1 MSGFND
7 DLSSMLPKSFGQ
19 KKTKESNDADWDA
32 LRAFM
37 PMSFGKQAKNN
48 DLNQEFEKTKR
59 EDAVETKKA
68 KVETKEGQS
77 DSKTTDTAD
86 YDSAEDMDSDSDG
99 GGSGAIDF
107 SVLPTS
113 HEIKLSDHHR
123 TVSALTLDPSGT
135 RLVSGSYD
143 YDLKFWDFAGMD
155 RSYKPFRTVQPCG
168 EHQIHHLEYSL
179 SGDSILVI
187 SGSAR
192 AKIFDRDGIEKYEYA
207 KGDPYIRDLKHTDGH
222 TGALTSGKWHPSD
235 KETFATSSQDG
246 SIREWDVER
255 RRKQKTTIVYKS
267 RERGGRSSCTAVM
280 YSTDAKYVAG
290 AYQDGTIQVWDTK
303 GNHLRPAIPI
313 PDAHQKG
320 TETSSI
326 VFSRDG
332 RTLVSRGGD
341 DTVKLWDLRNVKKP
355 LKTAYNLEIVNPEA
369 NIIFSPDEK
378 LILTGTACPKGK
390 GFGQLVML
398 DRENLEVKESINVTQ
413 SSVVKVLWH
422 PRLNQ
427 IMTGSAD
434 GIVTVF
440 YSPTHSTRG
449 AKLCVVKA
457 AKTRAVDDYEINR
470 PIITPHALP
479 MFKDE
484 EPRASKRKR
493 DKLRKD
499 PVASHRPDLPVSG
512 HGKGGRVNMNQQ
524 QAVIKTFAKDTT
536 RDEDP
541 REALLKYAELA
552 ESDPLWVSN
561 VYKKT
566 QPTPVFDEEEEQDK

>member
-1 MSGFND
+1 MSGE
-7 DLSSMLPKSFGQ
+7 KA
-19 KKTKESNDADWDA
+19 TDWDA

-37 PMSFGKQAKNN
+37 PTS
-48 DLNQEFEKTKR
+48 FEK
-59 EDAVETKKA
+59 KKA
-68 KVETKEGQS
+68 RVETKEGQVKAVVTEQ
-77 DSKTTDTAD
+77 DQD
-86 YDSAEDMDSDSDG
+86 DSANDMDSESDG
-99 GGSGAIDF
+99 ENDQVDF

-113 HEIKLSDHHR
+113 HEIKLADHHR
-123 TVSALTLDPSGT
+123 TVSSLTLDPSGT

-168 EHQIHHLEYSL
+168 EHQIHKVEYSL
-179 SGDSILVI
+179 SGDAILII

-192 AKIFDRDGIEKYEYA
+192 PKIFNRDGLEKAEYA

-222 TGALTSGKWHPSD
+222 TGALTSGNWHPLD
-235 KETFATSSQDG
+235 KETFATASQDG
-246 SIREWDVER
+246 SIREWDVEKKR
-255 RRKQKTTIVYKS
+255 RQKTTIVYKS
-267 RERGGRSSCTAVM
+267 RERGGRSPCTAIS
-280 YSTDAKYVAG
+280 YSHDAKYLAG
-290 AYQDGTIQVWDTK
+290 AYQDGTLQIWDTK
-303 GNHLRPAIPI
+303 GNHIRPAIPI

-320 TETSSI
+320 TETSSLL
-326 VFSRDG
+326 FSRDN
-332 RTLVSRGGD
+332 RTLVTRGGD
-341 DTVKLWDLRNVKKP
+341 DTVKLWDLRNAKKP
-355 LKTAYNLEIVNPEA
+355 VKTAYNLDIVNPEA
-369 NIIFSPDEK
+369 NVIFSPDEK

-398 DRENLEVKESINVTQ
+398 NRETLEVQESINVTQ
-413 SSVVKVLWH
+413 SSVVSVLWH
-422 PRLNQ
+422 PRINQ
-427 IMTGSAD
+427 IITGSAD
-434 GIVTVF
+434 GTVTVF

-457 AKTRAVDDYEINR
+457 AKVRAVDDYEINR

-484 EPRASKRKR
+484 EPRATKRKR
-493 DKLRKD
+493 DKMRSD
-499 PVASHRPDLPVSG
+499 PVASYRPDLPVSG

-541 REALLKYAELA
+541 REALLKYADLA

-566 QPTPVFDEEEEQDK
+566 QPNPVFEEEEEEEDK